1 MRRSSPTVERY
12 NKHGPGCGGVACRPR
27 QRHGGLSGRALRGV
41 AGQRPGQAYEAWL
54 DAYRSVDLE
63 TVDIEAPEP
72 VEIPEHGPQD
82 DVLDLPECPEA

>member
-1 MRRSSPTVERY
+1 MEAYQDERSEAWQDSAT
-12 NKHGPGCGGVACRPR
+12 
-27 QRHGGLSGRALRGV
+27 
-41 AGQRPGQAYEAWL
+41 GQASEAWL
-54 DAYRSVDLE
+54 DAYRSADLE